1 MLFRR
6 RIPETLQQKIRLCLW
21 PRRSFARSA
30 RYFGRRLLRIPASP
44 HIIALGFAI
53 GIFFASTP
61 LYGFHILCA
70 LFVAWILSANMAAAA
85 LGTVLANPFTIPFLF
100 SAAYET
106 GRLVLPISDKSAPI
120 PVLLQDLHNRDF
132 SGLAPALFQI
142 SVGSAL
148 IGLALAAAAYM
159 LSFYMVRR
167 AQSERGRRLK
177 ARAAGRGRRLMPR
190 VPRAASAGKYA
201 S

>member
-6 RIPETLQQKIRLCLW
+6 RKPESLMEKIRLCLW
-21 PRRSFARSA
+21 PRRSFGRSA
-30 RYFGRRLLRIPASP
+30 RYFGKRLLRIPASP

-70 LFVAWILSANMAAAA
+70 IFFAWVFSANMAAAA
-85 LGTVLANPFTIPFLF
+85 LGTA
-100 SAAYET
+100 
-106 GRLVLPISDKSAPI
+106 LVLPISDKSAPI

-132 SGLAPALFQI
+132 SGIVPALFQI

-148 IGLALAAAAYM
+148 IGLILAGGAY
-159 LSFYMVRR
+159 LLAFYAVRR
-167 AQSERGRRLK
+167 AQNERLRRLK
-177 ARAAGRGRRLMPR
+177 ARAAGHAAVRRPA
-190 VPRAASAGKYA
+190 VPAAVSSEYA